1 MLNVD
6 TAQIQAKG
14 GNGGNGCIAFRRE
27 KFVPRGGP
35 NGGDGGKGGDV
46 ILESIEGMTTL
57 IDLKYQQHQRADNG
71 QHGMGKLRNG
81 KDANDRIIKV
91 PVGTIVRWVEAE
103 DLEKAEQVLD
113 LKSPNQRVIIAHGG
127 IGGRGNPHFR
137 SSTFQTPRVA
147 EKGEPGEEVIVD
159 LEVKLIADVGLV
171 GYPNA
176 GKSTLLARTSA
187 AKPKIANYPFT
198 TLSPNLGVVRVA
210 TEQNFVL
217 ADIPGL
223 IEGAHTG
230 VGLGHDFLRHVE
242 RTKMLIHVID
252 VASVDGRDPIEDF
265 EKINQEL
272 ELYNPRLGRIPQV
285 IALNKVDLQ
294 SAGSNL
300 TQIED
305 YLRKEKR
312 RAFPISA
319 VNGDGVQSL
328 VRFTY
333 QLLQRINEKIRQQKA
348 DSPPVLMDL
357 PRTKKKFKIS
367 QKESCYWVVGPQPK
381 RAVLMTDMDNPQ
393 ALVLLHRKLKG
404 MGVINA
410 LQKAGIKQGDDVY
423 IHGFEFQFTA
433 DGK

>member
-6 TAQIQAKG
+6 TARIQAKG

-46 ILESIEGMTTL
+46 VLESVEGMTTL
-57 IDLKYQQHQRADNG
+57 IDLKYQQHQRGDNG

-81 KDANDRIIKV
+81 KDAVDRIIKV
-91 PVGTIVRWVEAE
+91 PVGTIVRWVEGE
-103 DLEKAEQVLD
+103 DLADIEQVLD

-159 LEVKLIADVGLV
+159 LEVKLIADVGLI

-176 GKSTLLARTSA
+176 GKSTFLARTSA
-187 AKPKIANYPFT
+187 AKPKIADYPFT

-223 IEGAHTG
+223 IEGAHAG
-230 VGLGHDFLRHVE
+230 VGLGHDFLRHIE
-242 RTKMLIHVID
+242 RTKMLIHVVD
-252 VASVDGRDPIEDF
+252 VASVDGRDPIDDF
-265 EKINQEL
+265 EKINREL

-285 IALNKVDLQ
+285 VALNKVDLP
-294 SAGSNL
+294 SAMANL
-300 TQIED
+300 PKITD
-305 YLRKEKR
+305 YLKEKKR
-312 RAFPISA
+312 RSFPISA
-319 VNGDGVQSL
+319 VTGDGIQSL
-328 VRFTY
+328 IRFTY
-333 QLLQRINEKIRQQKA
+333 HLLQRINEKIRQQQA

-357 PRTKKKFKIS
+357 PRVKKKFQIS
-367 QKESCYWVVGPQPK
+367 QRLDGYWVMGPQPR
-381 RAVLMTDMDNPQ
+381 RAVLMTDMGNPQ

-404 MGVINA
+404 MGVISA
-410 LQKAGIKQGDDVY
+410 LQKAGIKQGDDVH
-423 IHGFEFQFTA
+423 IHGFEFQFTT
-433 DGK
+433 DEK